1 MYARRAFVAA
11 TRAAIASTK
20 QVAAARS
27 FHTARSIESSA
38 SRYFLVGGVSLLSA
52 YTLYEANKSRFV
64 VSAAEKTPIYGV
76 PGTKEERTF
85 IAVKPDGVQRGLVGE
100 IIGRFEKKGYK
111 LVAIK
116 VIRPSKEF
124 ASEHYS
130 DLSEKPFFPGLVNFF
145 SSGPVVAMVWEGKGV
160 IKGGRRLVGATDP
173 NAAEDGSLR
182 GDFCVEVGRN
192 IVHGSDAPD
201 AAEHEIKLWFKE
213 EELAPWTRT
222 IDQWVY
228 EK

>member
-1 MYARRAFVAA
+1 MQFA
-11 TRAAIASTK
+11 TSTFRAASRIIAASRG
-20 QVAAARS
+20 VAVASGLQAARNLD
-27 FHTARSIESSA
+27 AGRKML
-38 SRYFLVGGVSLLSA
+38 LVGGATLSA
-52 YTLYEANKSRFV
+52 YTLYQSKDAITLY
-64 VSAAEKTPIYGV
+64 AAEKGVPIFGA

-85 IAVKPDGVQRGLVGE
+85 IAVKPDGVHRGLIGE
-100 IIGRFEKKGYK
+100 IISRFERKGYK

-116 VIRPSKEF
+116 VIRPTKEF
-124 ASEHYS
+124 AEKHYA
-130 DLSEKPFFPGLVNFF
+130 DLKEKPFFPGLVNFF
-145 SSGPVVAMVWEGKGV
+145 SSGVVVAMVWEGKGV

-201 AAEHEIKLWFKE
+201 SAEHEIKLWFKE
-213 EELAPWTRT
+213 DEVTGYAKT